1 MNNMSRIK
9 LYISIIII
17 SIVVLMGTTIGI
29 LAYSNK
35 SLKNDYANAMN
46 NLNAYQL
53 ENSKLSGANRVYKMT
68 ISELEYSQDT
78 LFRAMDSIRKVLKVK
93 DKNLNQIQYIKYE
106 VRVTD
111 TLELVDT
118 IFIKPSFYMDT
129 TLSDRWHSTRI
140 MMKYP
145 SYIMVEPSLESDK
158 YVVFS
163 FKKETVKP
171 PKKFFLFRWFQK
183 KQKVVNVDVVETNPY
198 VTNKAQRFM
207 EVVK

>member
-1 MNNMSRIK
+1 MDKIK
-9 LYISIIII
+9 KILILSTVIIVILLIIFLAI
-17 SIVVLMGTTIGI
+17 SIVRL
-29 LAYSNK
+29 K
-35 SLKNDYANAMN
+35 SLQLDYGNA
-46 NLNAYQL
+46 
-53 ENSKLSGANRVYKMT
+53 MT
-68 ISELEYSQDT
+68 ISELEYSQDS
-78 LFRAMDSIRKVLKVK
+78 LFKAMDSVRRILKIK

-106 VRVTD
+106 IRVTD

-129 TLSDRWHSTRI
+129 TLSDKWHSTRI

-171 PKKFFLFRWFQK
+171 PRKFFLFRWFQK

-198 VTNKAQRFM
+198 ITNKAQRFM

>member
-1 MNNMSRIK
+1 MKTK
-9 LYISIIII
+9 LYILLGIA
-17 SIVVLMGTTIGI
+17 IVVISLITTICI
-29 LAYSNK
+29 MASKLN
-35 SLKNDYANAMN
+35 SLNSDYANAMN
-46 NLNAYQL
+46 NITAYQL

-78 LFRAMDSIRKVLKVK
+78 MFRAMDSIRKVLKIK

-106 VRVTD
+106 VKVTD

-129 TLSDRWHSTRI
+129 TLSDKWHSTRI

>member
-1 MNNMSRIK
+1 MKIK
-9 LYISIIII
+9 LCILLGTA
-17 SIVVLMGTTIGI
+17 IVVISLITTICI
-29 LAYSNK
+29 MASKLN
-35 SLKNDYANAMN
+35 SLNSDYANAMN
-46 NLNAYQL
+46 NLTAYQL

-78 LFRAMDSIRKVLKVK
+78 MFRAMDSIRKVLKIK

-129 TLSDRWHSTRI
+129 TLSDKWHSTRI

-171 PKKFFLFRWFQK
+171 PRKFFLFRWFQK

>member
-1 MNNMSRIK
+1 MNKVK
-9 LYISIIII
+9 LILSIC
-17 SIVVLMGTTIGI
+17 SIVAIVLLTIFLVI
-29 LAYSNK
+29 SVLRF
-35 SLKNDYANAMN
+35 KNLQEDYGNAMN
-46 NLNAYQL
+46 NLTAYQL
-53 ENSKLSGANRVYKMT
+53 ENSKLSDVNRVYKMT
-68 ISELEYSQDT
+68 ISELEYSQDS
-78 LFRAMDSIRKVLKVK
+78 LFKAMDSVRRILKIK

-129 TLSDRWHSTRI
+129 TLSDKWHSTRI
-140 MMKYP
+140 IMKYP

-158 YVVFS
+158 YVIFS

>member
-1 MNNMSRIK
+1 MKTK
-9 LYISIIII
+9 LYILIAFI
-17 SIVVLMGTTIGI
+17 SIVFILLTTIGI
-29 LAYSNK
+29 LAYFNK

-78 LFRAMDSIRKVLKVK
+78 MFRAMDSIRKVLKIK

-129 TLSDRWHSTRI
+129 TLSDKWHSTRI

-171 PKKFFLFRWFQK
+171 PRKFFLFRWFQK

>member
-1 MNNMSRIK
+1 MK
-9 LYISIIII
+9 KYIPILTILIIILTLIIALSI
-17 SIVVLMGTTIGI
+17 SIVRNKHLNED
-29 LAYSNK
+29 YS
-35 SLKNDYANAMN
+35 NAMN
-46 NLNAYQL
+46 NLTAYQL
-53 ENSKLSGANRVYKMT
+53 ENSKLSDANRVYKMT

-78 LFRAMDSIRKVLKVK
+78 LFKAMDSIRKELKIK

-129 TLSDRWHSTRI
+129 ILSDKWHNTRI

-171 PKKFFLFRWFQK
+171 PRKFFLFRWFQK

>member
-1 MNNMSRIK
+1 MKTK
-9 LYISIIII
+9 LYILIVFI
-17 SIVVLMGTTIGI
+17 SIVVILLTTIGI

-129 TLSDRWHSTRI
+129 TLSDKWHSTRI

>member
-1 MNNMSRIK
+1 MKKYYFI
-9 LYISIIII
+9 LGLIATIILLIVFIILIS
-17 SIVVLMGTTIGI
+17 LRNKH
-29 LAYSNK
+29 LNEDYS
-35 SLKNDYANAMN
+35 NAMN
-46 NLNAYQL
+46 NLTAYQL
-53 ENSKLSGANRVYKMT
+53 ENSKLSDANRVYKMT

-78 LFRAMDSIRKVLKVK
+78 LFKAMDSIRKVLKIK

-129 TLSDRWHSTRI
+129 TLSDKWHSTRI

-145 SYIMVEPSLESDK
+145 SYIMIEPSLESDK

-171 PKKFFLFRWFQK
+171 PRKFFLFRWFQK

-198 VTNKAQRFM
+198 ITNKAQRFM
-207 EVVK
+207 EVIK

>member
-1 MNNMSRIK
+1 MKKYYFI
-9 LYISIIII
+9 LGLIATIILLIVFIILIS
-17 SIVVLMGTTIGI
+17 LRNKH
-29 LAYSNK
+29 LNEDYS
-35 SLKNDYANAMN
+35 NAMN
-46 NLNAYQL
+46 NLTAYQL
-53 ENSKLSGANRVYKMT
+53 ENSKLSDANRVYKMT

-78 LFRAMDSIRKVLKVK
+78 LFKAMDSIRKELKIK
-93 DKNLNQIQYIKYE
+93 DKHLSQIQYIKYE

-129 TLSDRWHSTRI
+129 TLSDKWHSTRI

-163 FKKETVKP
+163 FKKKTVKP
-171 PKKFFLFRWFQK
+171 PRKFFLFRWFQK

-198 VTNKAQRFM
+198 ITNKAQRFM

>member
-1 MNNMSRIK
+1 MSKVK
-9 LYISIIII
+9 LILSICLIVAIVLLTIFLVIS
-17 SIVVLMGTTIGI
+17 VLRF
-29 LAYSNK
+29 
-35 SLKNDYANAMN
+35 KNLQEDYGNAMN
-46 NLNAYQL
+46 NLTAYQL
-53 ENSKLSGANRVYKMT
+53 ENSKLSDVNRVYKMT

-78 LFRAMDSIRKVLKVK
+78 LFKAMDSIRKELKIK

-129 TLSDRWHSTRI
+129 TLSDKWHSTRI

-171 PKKFFLFRWFQK
+171 PRKFFLFRWFQK

>member
-1 MNNMSRIK
+1 MNKK
-9 LYISIIII
+9 LYIVIAIT
-17 SIVVLMGTTIGI
+17 SIVVILLTAIGV

-46 NLNAYQL
+46 NLTAYQL
-53 ENSKLSGANRVYKMT
+53 ENSKLSDTNRVYKMT

-78 LFRAMDSIRKVLKVK
+78 LFKAMDSIRKELKIK

-129 TLSDRWHSTRI
+129 ILSDKWHSTRI

>member
-1 MNNMSRIK
+1 MDKIK
-9 LYISIIII
+9 KILILSTVIIVILLIIFLAI
-17 SIVVLMGTTIGI
+17 SIVRL
-29 LAYSNK
+29 K
-35 SLKNDYANAMN
+35 SLQLDYGNAMN
-46 NLNAYQL
+46 NITAYQL
-53 ENSKLSGANRVYKMT
+53 ENSKLSDANRVYKMT
-68 ISELEYSQDT
+68 ISELEYSQDS
-78 LFRAMDSIRKVLKVK
+78 LFKAMDSVRRILKIK

-106 VRVTD
+106 IRVTD

-129 TLSDRWHSTRI
+129 TLSDKWHSTRI

-171 PKKFFLFRWFQK
+171 PRKFFLFRWFQK

-198 VTNKAQRFM
+198 ITNKAQRFM

>member
-1 MNNMSRIK
+1 MKR
-9 LYISIIII
+9 YIPILISLVTIILL
-17 SIVVLMGTTIGI
+17 IVFLCVSLIRNKH
-29 LAYSNK
+29 LNEDYS
-35 SLKNDYANAMN
+35 NAMN
-46 NLNAYQL
+46 NLTAYQF
-53 ENSKLSGANRVYKMT
+53 ENSKLSDANRVYKMT

-78 LFRAMDSIRKVLKVK
+78 LFKAMDSIRKVLKIK

-129 TLSDRWHSTRI
+129 TLSDKWHSTRI

-171 PKKFFLFRWFQK
+171 PRKFFLFRWFQK

>member
-1 MNNMSRIK
+1 MSKIK
-9 LYISIIII
+9 LYILLIII

-29 LAYSNK
+29 LIYENK
-35 SLKNDYANAMN
+35 QLQQDYNNSMN
-46 NLNAYQL
+46 NLTAYMY
-53 ENSKLSGANRVYKMT
+53 ENSNLKSENQVFKMT

-111 TLELVDT
+111 TLELADT

-129 TLSDRWHSTRI
+129 TLSDKWHSTRI

-171 PKKFFLFRWFQK
+171 PRKFFLFRWFQK

>member
-1 MNNMSRIK
+1 MNKVK
-9 LYISIIII
+9 LILSIC
-17 SIVVLMGTTIGI
+17 SIVAIVLLTIFLVI
-29 LAYSNK
+29 SVLRF
-35 SLKNDYANAMN
+35 KNLQEDYGNAMN
-46 NLNAYQL
+46 NLTAYQL
-53 ENSKLSGANRVYKMT
+53 ENSKLSDVNRVYKMT
-68 ISELEYSQDT
+68 ISELEYSQDS
-78 LFRAMDSIRKVLKVK
+78 LFKAMDSVRRILKIK

-129 TLSDRWHSTRI
+129 TLSDKWHSTRI

>member
-1 MNNMSRIK
+1 MKTK
-9 LYISIIII
+9 LYILIAFI
-17 SIVVLMGTTIGI
+17 SIVVMLLTTIGI
-29 LAYSNK
+29 LVYSNK

-78 LFRAMDSIRKVLKVK
+78 MFRAMDSIRKELKIK

-129 TLSDRWHSTRI
+129 TLSDKWHSTRI

-171 PKKFFLFRWFQK
+171 PRKFFLFRWFQK

-198 VTNKAQRFM
+198 VINKAQRFM

>member
-1 MNNMSRIK
+1 MKR
-9 LYISIIII
+9 YIPILI
-17 SIVVLMGTTIGI
+17 SLITITLLIVFLCISLVR
-29 LAYSNK
+29 NK
-35 SLKNDYANAMN
+35 NLKEDYGNAMN
-46 NLNAYQL
+46 NLTAYQL
-53 ENSKLSGANRVYKMT
+53 ENSNLSEANRLYRLT

-78 LFRAMDSIRKVLKVK
+78 LFKAMDSVRRILKVK

-106 VRVTD
+106 VKVTD

-129 TLSDRWHSTRI
+129 TLSDKWHSTRI

-163 FKKETVKP
+163 FKKVTVKP
-171 PKKFFLFRWFQK
+171 PRKFFLFRWFQK

>member
-1 MNNMSRIK
+1 MNKVK
-9 LYISIIII
+9 LILSICAIAAIVLLIIFIVIS
-17 SIVVLMGTTIGI
+17 VLRF
-29 LAYSNK
+29 
-35 SLKNDYANAMN
+35 KNLQEDYGNAMN
-46 NLNAYQL
+46 NLTAYQL

-78 LFRAMDSIRKVLKVK
+78 LFKAMDSIRKELKIK
-93 DKNLNQIQYIKYE
+93 DKNLSQIQYIKYE
-106 VRVTD
+106 VKVTD
-111 TLELVDT
+111 TLELADT

-129 TLSDRWHSTRI
+129 TLSDKWHSTRI

>member
-1 MNNMSRIK
+1 MKKYYFI
-9 LYISIIII
+9 LGLIATIIILIVFIILI
-17 SIVVLMGTTIGI
+17 SLRNKH
-29 LAYSNK
+29 LNEDYS
-35 SLKNDYANAMN
+35 NAMN
-46 NLNAYQL
+46 NLTAYQM
-53 ENSKLSGANRVYKMT
+53 ENSNLSEANRLYRLT

-78 LFRAMDSIRKVLKVK
+78 LFKAMDSVRRILKVK

-129 TLSDRWHSTRI
+129 TLSDKWHSTRI

-171 PKKFFLFRWFQK
+171 QRKFFLFRWFQK

-198 VTNKAQRFM
+198 VTNKVQRFM

>member
-1 MNNMSRIK
+1 MKTK
-9 LYISIIII
+9 LYILTAFI
-17 SIVVLMGTTIGI
+17 SIVVILLTTIGI
-29 LAYSNK
+29 LAYYNR

-78 LFRAMDSIRKVLKVK
+78 MFRAMDSIRKVLKIK

-106 VRVTD
+106 VKVTD

-129 TLSDRWHSTRI
+129 TLSDKWHSTRI